1 MDGKYVAMQLIL
13 NMWGEEGS
21 QWKYGRRTKTYKDQ
35 GTGEEMRCVKQ
46 RLGPQTFVVK
56 TVIEMLLKLTVTK
69 NLNQS

>member
-13 NMWGEEGS
+13 NMCEEEGS
-21 QWKYGRRTKTYKDQ
+21 QRKYGRRTKAYEDQ
-35 GTGEEMRCVKQ
+35 GTGEEMSCTKQ